1 MRGGKGK
8 QNPSVKRIELPL
20 GEPARTYT
28 GTYHPPNCFV
38 FSQERYKC
46 PILFL
51 NHGLNRFLFYFIYKL
66 LFLFIFILFIFS
78 ILCCSHTLG
87 NHD

>member
-51 NHGLNRFLFYFIYKL
+51 NHGLNRFLFYFIFK
-66 LFLFIFILFIFS
+66 LFIYFYFYFYFNFVL
-78 ILCCSHTLG
+78 
-87 NHD
+87 